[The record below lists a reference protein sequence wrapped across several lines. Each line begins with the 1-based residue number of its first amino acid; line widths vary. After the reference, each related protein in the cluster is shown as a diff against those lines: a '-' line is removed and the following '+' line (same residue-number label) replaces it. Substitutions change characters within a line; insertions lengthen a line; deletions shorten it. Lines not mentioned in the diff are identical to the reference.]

1 MIIKKEITAIL
12 NKQMD
17 RQDFLKHVAIG
28 MVALTGA
35 GAALK
40 LMAPDE
46 KVRTI
51 VTTVEKGYGGSA
63 YGGDTDGK
71 S

>member
-1 MIIKKEITAIL
+1 MIIKKEVTAIL

-17 RQDFLKHVAIG
+17 RQDFLKHIAIG

-46 KVRTI
+46 KIRTI
-51 VTTVEKGYGGSA
+51 TVEKGYGGSA
-63 YGGDTDGK
+63 YGGDADGK
-71 S
+71 